1 MLSNECKCTVVVPVT
16 EPRVGVVPIVS
27 MSRRSVHV
35 VLGETVWI
43 AKEFCGGLAGRAW
56 GSVPGGYVV
65 RFHRDMLGVVKDS

>member
-35 VLGETVWI
+35 VLGERQS
-43 AKEFCGGLAGRAW
+43 GLLRSFAEGW
-56 GSVPGGYVV
+56 LDEPGGVSPG
-65 RFHRDMLGVVKDS
+65 DMSFVFTGICWVL